1 MVPKLKQYQLQNQIL
16 INLKVVTNTPNVK
29 KEWGLNP
36 DKSKN
41 QHKAAFKTMEEAEYY
56 AGRYGGDVEQI
67 MPGDP
72 RLYIDAYAIKVN
84 KEMAD
89 KPFKA
94 YQSGGL
100 VVNIFA

>member
-1 MVPKLKQYQLQNQIL
+1 
-16 INLKVVTNTPNVK
+16 
-29 KEWGLNP
+29 
-36 DKSKN
+36 
-41 QHKAAFKTMEEAEYY
+41 MEEAEYY